1 MVKLGYTILYVNDVE
16 KSMAF
21 YEKAFG
27 LARKFN
33 MQNMYGELLTG
44 ETTLSFASI
53 ELAKTNLKDG
63 FIQSDIAHKPFAIEI
78 AFTTEN
84 VQEVYDNAIA
94 AGAVPE
100 SPPQWKPHGQTV
112 SYVRDLD
119 GFLVEICT
127 PMG

>member
-63 FIQSDIAHKPFAIEI
+63 FIQSDIDHKPFAIEI